1 AAPPAEGQA
10 SPAEAAAEAPRPP
23 RQDHR
28 PPRQDSRPPREGR
41 PGGGKPY
48 QGGDNRDRDRG
59 PRRPREERASLPPM
73 PRADSPFAVLANLL
87 KKD

>member
-1 AAPPAEGQA
+1 DQRQG
-10 SPAEAAAEAPRPP
+10 PP
-23 RQDHR
+23 RHGQ
-28 PPRQDSRPPREGR
+28 
-41 PGGGKPY
+41 GKGP
-48 QGGDNRDRDRG
+48 QGGDRDRDRDRG